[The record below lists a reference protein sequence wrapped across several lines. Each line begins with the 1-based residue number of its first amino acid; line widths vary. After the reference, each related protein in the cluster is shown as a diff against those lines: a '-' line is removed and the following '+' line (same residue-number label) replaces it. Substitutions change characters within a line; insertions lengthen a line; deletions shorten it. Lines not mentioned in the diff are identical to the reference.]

1 MGLAG
6 ELLNCS
12 EKIANAHPHST
23 MSFPQKYQPSCIPF
37 YFAVRHH
44 DCTPPRSVSEELQA
58 QQDLDLRAEDLKPA
72 ELRKLKQDLDL
83 YNATGRIV
91 TFDRIL
97 RDWVTWNRY
106 VFKFFDISILL
117 TSLNRPRRLL
127 KTKPGVSIFV
137 AASSFQRVRNFILLL
152 CPHAGNPWRVAKD
165 CEMEAY
171 RETVGGKERWVFC
184 ARQHK
189 CQFRG

>member
-1 MGLAG
+1 
-6 ELLNCS
+6 
-12 EKIANAHPHST
+12 
-23 MSFPQKYQPSCIPF
+23 MSSPRKSQPNRIPF
-37 YFAVRHH
+37 YFAARRR
-44 DCTPPRSVSEELQA
+44 DRTPPRSVSEELQA

-106 VFKFFDISILL
+106 VFKFFNISILL

-137 AASSFQRVRNFILLL
+137 AASSFQWVRNFIPPL

-171 RETVGGKERWVFC
+171 RETVGGKECWVFC